1 MSDIVPVNGEV
12 LKWARE
18 SAGLTIDEVVQRLNR
33 KRITYDL
40 IESWEQNVEL
50 PTYSQLERLAYEI
63 YKRPLA
69 IFFFPEPP
77 QEVTVEQS
85 FRTLPE
91 YEIQRMPVKMRFL
104 LRKAQSFQLNLYDLY
119 DGVNPSDLKITKDLE
134 FSPNIDAKEMG
145 VKVRDYLGINID
157 TQTSFNNPENAFK
170 EWRTILENFGLFIFK
185 DAFQSDEFSGFC
197 LYDEKF
203 PVIYVNNS
211 KPFTRQIF
219 TLFHELAHL
228 LFKTGGID
236 TNIEDYLDYLHGDE
250 ERIEIIC
257 NSFAGE
263 FLVPSAHFDEKSK
276 NVAVNDESISLL
288 ANTYHVS
295 REVILRK
302 FYNLDRIDQHF
313 YSEKVRKWKR
323 TENNHAHTGS
333 GGNYYFTKGAY
344 LGGKYIEKAFSQF
357 YQNRI
362 TTERLADYLG
372 VKVKNISGM
381 ESLLYRMESSA

>member
-1 MSDIVPVNGEV
+1 MSDAIPVNGKV
-12 LKWARE
+12 LRWARE
-18 SAGLTIDEVVQRLNR
+18 SAGLTIDEVVQKMNR
-33 KRITYDL
+33 KRITYEM
-40 IESWEQNVEL
+40 IESWEQSFEA
-50 PTYSQLERLAYEI
+50 PTYSQLERLAYEV

-77 QEVTVEQS
+77 QEITAKQS

-119 DGVNPSDLKITKDLE
+119 DGVNPSEKKITKDLE
-134 FSPNIDAKEMG
+134 FSTHISAKEMG
-145 VKVRDYLGINID
+145 EKVRQYINID
-157 TQTSFNNPENAFK
+157 IETQNSFGNPENALK
-170 EWRTILENFGLFIFK
+170 EWRKILEGFGLFIFK

-197 LYDEKF
+197 LYDDKF

-236 TNIEDYLDYLHGDE
+236 TKIEDYLHYLDGDE
-250 ERIEIIC
+250 KRIEIIC

-263 FLVPSAHFDEKSK
+263 FLVPSEHFYQKASGITVD
-276 NVAVNDESISLL
+276 DESISSL
-288 ANTYHVS
+288 ANIYHVS

-302 FYNLDRIDQHF
+302 FYDLDRIDQEF
-313 YSEKVRKWKR
+313 YSKKVREWR
-323 TENNHAHTGS
+323 MAESSASTGS

-344 LGGKYIEKAFSQF
+344 LGSKYIEKAFSQF

-381 ESLLYRMESSA
+381 ESQLYRMESSA

>member
-1 MSDIVPVNGEV
+1 MNDAIPVNGEV

-18 SAGLTIDEVVQRLNR
+18 SAGLTIDEVVQKMKR
-33 KRITYDL
+33 KRITYEL
-40 IESWEQNVEL
+40 IESWEQSIET

-77 QEVTVEQS
+77 EEITVKQS

-91 YEIQRMPVKMRFL
+91 YEIQHMPEKMRFL

-119 DGVNPSDLKITKDLE
+119 DGVNPSEKNITKDLE
-134 FSPNIDAKEMG
+134 FSPNISEKKMAEE
-145 VKVRDYLGINID
+145 VRKYLGISLD
-157 TQTSFNNPENAFK
+157 VQSSFGNPNNAFK
-170 EWRTILENFGLFIFK
+170 EWRKILEDSGLFVFK
-185 DAFQSDEFSGFC
+185 DAFQRDEFSGFC

-228 LFKTGGID
+228 LFRTGGVD
-236 TNIEDYLDYLHGDE
+236 TNIEDYLGHLHGDE
-250 ERIEIIC
+250 ERIEILC

-263 FLVPSAHFDEKSK
+263 FLVPSEHFYEKTR
-276 NVAVNDESISLL
+276 NAPVDDESISSL
-288 ANTYHVS
+288 ANIYHVS

-302 FYNLDRIDQHF
+302 FYDLDRINQSF
-313 YSEKVRKWKR
+313 YSEKVREWR
-323 TENNHAHTGS
+323 RRDNNTSTGS
-333 GGNYYFTKGAY
+333 GGNYYFTQGAY
-344 LGGKYIEKAFSQF
+344 LGSKYIEKSFAQF

-381 ESLLYRMESSA
+381 ESLLYRMETSA

>member
-1 MSDIVPVNGEV
+1 MSDAIPVNGEV
-12 LKWARE
+12 LRWARE
-18 SAGLTIDEVVQRLNR
+18 SAGLTIDEVVQKMNR
-33 KRITYDL
+33 KRITYEM
-40 IESWEQNVEL
+40 IESWEQSFEA
-50 PTYSQLERLAYEI
+50 PTYSQLERLAYEV

-77 QEVTVEQS
+77 QEITAKQS

-119 DGVNPSDLKITKDLE
+119 DGVNPSEKKITKDLE
-134 FSPNIDAKEMG
+134 FSTHISAKEMG
-145 VKVRDYLGINID
+145 EKVRQYINID
-157 TQTSFNNPENAFK
+157 IETQNSFGNPENALK
-170 EWRTILENFGLFIFK
+170 EWRKILEGFGLFIFK
-185 DAFQSDEFSGFC
+185 DAFQSDGFSGFC
-197 LYDEKF
+197 IYDDKF

-236 TNIEDYLDYLHGDE
+236 TKIEDYLDYLDGDE

-263 FLVPSAHFDEKSK
+263 FLVPSEHFYQKASGITVD
-276 NVAVNDESISLL
+276 DESISSL
-288 ANTYHVS
+288 ANIYHVS

-302 FYNLDRIDQHF
+302 FYDLDRIDQEF
-313 YSEKVRKWKR
+313 YSKKVREWR
-323 TENNHAHTGS
+323 MAESSASSGS

-344 LGGKYIEKAFSQF
+344 LGSKYIEKAFSQF

-381 ESLLYRMESSA
+381 ESQLYRMESSA

>member
-1 MSDIVPVNGEV
+1 MINEIPINSEI

-18 SAGLTIDEVVQRLNR
+18 SAGLTIDEVVQKMNSR
-33 KRITYDL
+33 RITYEVIKL
-40 IESWEQNVEL
+40 WEQDYNT
-50 PTYSQLERLAYEI
+50 PSYSQLERLAYEV

-77 QEVTVEQS
+77 KEITAKQS

-119 DGVNPSDLKITKDLE
+119 DGGNPSEKKITRELK
-134 FSPNIDAKEMG
+134 FSTNISAKEMG
-145 VKVRDYLGINID
+145 ETVRRYID
-157 TQTSFNNPENAFK
+157 ITIESQNSFGNPENAFK
-170 EWRTILENFGLFIFK
+170 EWRKILEGFGLFIFK
-185 DAFQSDEFSGFC
+185 DAFKSDEFSGFC
-197 LYDEKF
+197 LYDDVF

-236 TNIEDYLDYLHGDE
+236 ANIGYYLDYLDGDE
-250 ERIEIIC
+250 KRIEIIC
-257 NSFAGE
+257 NHFAGE
-263 FLVPSAHFDEKSK
+263 FLVPSVDFDQR
-276 NVAVNDESISLL
+276 VRGIAVNDESIRSL
-288 ANTYHVS
+288 ANIYHVS

-302 FYNLDRIDQHF
+302 FLDLGRVDHVF
-313 YSEKVRKWKR
+313 YSRKVEEWGGIEESGASKR
-323 TENNHAHTGS
+323 S

-344 LGGKYIEKAFSQF
+344 LGSKYIEKAFSQF

-372 VKVKNISGM
+372 VKVKSISEI
-381 ESLLYRMESSA
+381 ESQLYRMESST